1 MFGKAIRLQ
10 DATTRVERARSAK
23 RALAAALR
31 DQPEH
36 EELRAGYRRAL
47 RELADA
53 RVALALVVAESGE
66 LAGSADAESGESA
79 TD

>member
-10 DATTRVERARSAK
+10 DATARLDRARSAK
-23 RALAAALR
+23 RELAAALR
-31 DQPEH
+31 EQPEH

-53 RVALALVVAESGE
+53 RVALAQVVAESAE
-66 LAGSADAESGESA
+66 TAEPADTATCGSA